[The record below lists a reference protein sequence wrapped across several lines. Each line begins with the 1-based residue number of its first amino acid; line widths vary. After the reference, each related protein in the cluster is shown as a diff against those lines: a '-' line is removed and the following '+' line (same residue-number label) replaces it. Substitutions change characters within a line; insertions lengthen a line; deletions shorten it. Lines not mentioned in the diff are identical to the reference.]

1 MSEGPKH
8 AELPPDRFTALWR
21 RAKEHRVAQWTVGY
35 IAAAY
40 AVQHAVILTSESFE
54 WPNIVARG
62 TMLAFV
68 LGLPLVVV
76 FAWYHGEQTTKR
88 ISRGELSI
96 ISILLVIGAGLFYV
110 FVQPS
115 GEGKATPAV
124 REAAVAAER
133 STAGGGLPP

>member
-35 IAAAY
+35 IALAY
-40 AVQHAVILTSESFE
+40 GIQHAVILTSESFE

-68 LGLPLVVV
+68 LGLPLVIV

-88 ISRGELSI
+88 ITRGELASRRTHLRVPVQG
-96 ISILLVIGAGLFYV
+96 SEQGFDGHRPGAARH
-110 FVQPS
+110 PS
-115 GEGKATPAV
+115 DRRFGPQGWQRGAHYG
-124 REAAVAAER
+124 AA
-133 STAGGGLPP
+133 